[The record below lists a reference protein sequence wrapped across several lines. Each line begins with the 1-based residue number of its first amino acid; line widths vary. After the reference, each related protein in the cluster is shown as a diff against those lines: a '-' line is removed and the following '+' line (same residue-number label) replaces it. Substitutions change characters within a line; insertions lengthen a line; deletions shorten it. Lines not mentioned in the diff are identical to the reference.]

1 MTVGLEALETK
12 SLGTLASVSLIIT
25 ALLLNVS
32 LLYGII
38 SLIFIYV
45 YYIGKKMDTAICFSV
60 FSVININMIF
70 FIVLGTFKLPISPYL
85 TDSSMG
91 EGENRWR

>member
-45 YYIGKKMDTAICFSV
+45 YYI
-60 FSVININMIF
+60 
-70 FIVLGTFKLPISPYL
+70 YQY
-85 TDSSMG
+85 
-91 EGENRWR
+91 